1 MTDARPPHRTDP
13 DVLALVERYRGHPAT
28 AGSIW
33 DAAYLDGD
41 LDMARFR
48 ADNVYLWQERDGN
61 DARALLLTAEYL
73 ATRDHLGLLSR
84 LAEDG
89 AFGAETL
96 GLRGRRVSRD
106 LLDSVSELL
115 FLDAHVGLSG
125 RTVLDVGAG
134 YGRFAWRLTEAFAD
148 ARILATDAVPES
160 TALARFYLAH
170 RGASSR
176 AEVVPLDEIEAR
188 ALAARPTL
196 LTNMHSFT
204 EMPLAAVRWWLTL
217 AAHAGVE
224 WCFIV
229 PNADAHGGAELC
241 SYEGDET
248 RLPIAPVLSELG
260 FELVLAGPKFG
271 DEKVQRYGVSP
282 TWYWLFW
289 RNGAGHQGRAPR
301 SPAG

>member
-1 MTDARPPHRTDP
+1 MTDALPPHRHHP
-13 DVLALVERYRGHPAT
+13 DVAALRERYRGHPAT

-61 DARALLLTAEYL
+61 DTRALLLTAEYL
-73 ATRDHLGLLSR
+73 AEKDHLGLLSR

-96 GLRGRRVSRD
+96 AVRGCRVSRD

-115 FLDAHVGLSG
+115 FLDRHVGFAG
-125 RTVLDVGAG
+125 RTVLDIGAG

-148 ARILATDAVPES
+148 ARVLATDAVPES
-160 TALARFYLAH
+160 TALAMFYLRH
-170 RGASSR
+170 RSASPR
-176 AEVVPLDEIEAR
+176 AEVIPLDRIEVA
-188 ALAARPTL
+188 ALDARPTL

-204 EMPLAAVRWWLTL
+204 EMPLAAARWWLTL
-217 AAHAGVE
+217 GARAGAE

-229 PNADAHGGAELC
+229 PNADQHGGAELC
-241 SYEGDET
+241 SYEPDET
-248 RLPIAPVLSELG
+248 RLPLAPVLAELG
-260 FELVLAGPKFG
+260 FEMVFAGPKFS
-271 DEKVQRYGVSP
+271 DATVQRYGVSP
-282 TWYWLFW
+282 TWYWLF
-289 RNGAGHQGRAPR
+289 RR
-301 SPAG
+301 SA